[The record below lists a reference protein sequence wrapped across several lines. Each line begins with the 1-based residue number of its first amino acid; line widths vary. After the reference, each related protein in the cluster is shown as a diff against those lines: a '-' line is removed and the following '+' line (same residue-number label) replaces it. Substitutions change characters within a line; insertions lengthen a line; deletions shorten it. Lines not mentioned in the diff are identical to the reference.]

1 MSPRFASTV
10 IDQLLA
16 DRKLER
22 LRVADRAMA
31 DQFLADARSHVA
43 SVRVLLEAGTDLN
56 GMFSLT
62 YDAAMKPLRAVLA
75 NQGLRSRAGEG
86 GHKAVVEAVAD
97 QLKATALP
105 VNDVGWMLRLRN
117 SGEYGNESQ
126 APVALEDIREGL
138 ALAEELIEGVEKV
151 LDIMWSY

>member
-1 MSPRFASTV
+1 MSTRFESAV

-31 DQFLADARSHVA
+31 DQFLADARNHVT
-43 SVRVLLEAGTDLN
+43 SVSALLEVGTDLN
-56 GMFSLT
+56 GMYSLT

-75 NQGLRSRAGEG
+75 NQGLRARAGEG

-97 QLKATALP
+97 QLKAIDLP
-105 VNDVGWMLRLRN
+105 VDDVRWMLRHRN
-117 SGEYGNESQ
+117 DGEYGNEAQ
-126 APVALEDIREGL
+126 APVTLEDIKEGL
-138 ALAEELIEGVEKV
+138 AVAEELIEGVEKV
-151 LDIMWSY
+151 IDHMWPY